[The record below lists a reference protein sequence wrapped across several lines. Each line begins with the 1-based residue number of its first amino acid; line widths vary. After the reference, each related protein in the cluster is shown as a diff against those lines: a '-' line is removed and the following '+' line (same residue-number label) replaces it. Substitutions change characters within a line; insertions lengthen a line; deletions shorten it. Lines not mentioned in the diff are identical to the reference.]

1 MYSSN
6 ELRHELVSL
15 NVPCHQGKREEAG
28 NSERRAGQTVPL
40 HLDISRTQLQ
50 LLIEM
55 FLIDNLVI
63 LPLVRVSGITAAAET
78 KASHVIDLE
87 DFLPNAGPC

>member
-1 MYSSN
+1 M
-6 ELRHELVSL
+6 
-15 NVPCHQGKREEAG
+15 
-28 NSERRAGQTVPL
+28 
-40 HLDISRTQLQ
+40 QLQ

-63 LPLVRVSGITAAAET
+63 LPLVRLLGMTAAAET

-87 DFLPNAGPC
+87 DFLPNAEPC